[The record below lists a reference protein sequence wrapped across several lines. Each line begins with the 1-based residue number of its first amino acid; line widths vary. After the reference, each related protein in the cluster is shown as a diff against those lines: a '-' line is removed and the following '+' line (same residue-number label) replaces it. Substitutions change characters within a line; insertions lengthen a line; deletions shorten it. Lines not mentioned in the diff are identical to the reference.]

1 MVYNRKIVCLA
12 IPGKIIKIDDK
23 DNLATIDYGDGTK
36 RIINISLVDVKTGD
50 YVLVHAGFAIEI
62 LDENEAQKTLELFR
76 EILSDTEGK

>member
-12 IPGKIIKIDDK
+12 IPGKIIKIDEK

-76 EILSDTEGK
+76 EILSYTEGK